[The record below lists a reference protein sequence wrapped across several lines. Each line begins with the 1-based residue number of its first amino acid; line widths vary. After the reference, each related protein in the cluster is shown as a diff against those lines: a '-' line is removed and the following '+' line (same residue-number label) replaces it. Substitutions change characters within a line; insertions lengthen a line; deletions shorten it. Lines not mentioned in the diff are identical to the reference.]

1 MTRRYAVYFTWND
14 DFEDSFNVD
23 SAKERDLNIKDMIDR
38 KEFKSISYCI
48 IYANSEYGKTTMV
61 L

>member
-14 DFEDSFNVD
+14 GFEDSFNVD
-23 SAKERDLNIKDMIDR
+23 SAKERDFNIKDMIDR
-38 KEFKSISYCI
+38 KEFKSISFCI
-48 IYANSEYGKTTMV
+48 IYANDEYGKTIKV